1 MKRHPK
7 TEYLKRHKI
16 PLIVLSFAIIALIFA
31 ILFWNIMEQGKAQQA
46 LFTKEQEQLTD
57 MDTYLHEIAKTVDTN
72 REQLAEAILS
82 QTEAAQTL
90 AELSE
95 SLMLLD
101 NNLAGVE
108 ARIEK
113 QKEIQTSQ
121 NERITTAF
129 ALLSNNQQDI
139 REQIDT
145 VLLDLQEKMDN
156 NFLTSIEKLEIVQKE
171 IKNIFKST
179 SEKLENMREENEAN
193 FKSASEKLENIRE
206 ENETNFNST
215 SEKLENI
222 QEKNANN
229 FILTFE
235 KLEKL
240 QGDFDQ
246 IYADTEAYYENLT
259 KAIILLQE
267 ESGTQHGELVENLL
281 TVKEDISSLLN
292 NRFANLELSLDEDVA
307 ALMACLDTLHTQIA
321 DAELSIFTLL
331 TLMETNNSER
341 QDEIN
346 AAFASLNVAMEQ
358 IQTDYSNAHF
368 QIQQL
373 IERLQETSDNNHAET
388 LSILAVME
396 NNMSESSMENFN
408 HISNSL
414 QTMGDSLSASMNNM
428 QNEFSQNLDNFNTEI
443 SGNLSQYTNSMTE
456 QLNRISTGITNQY
469 QSLNSTIANQ
479 YQNLSTTIN
488 SYDNSQQ
495 EALNNMLDIL
505 NQKLQQV
512 FQRVSDGKKLL
523 ASALLTKSV
532 TVKEDATFNEIY
544 NAILNIPQKTVIGV
558 QEIPGTVTYDYHY
571 HLNGSGNATHTE
583 NEAAGGGC
591 YTIPVY
597 HVHTGDSRNGGGCY
611 TVPITHSHV
620 DSCYTVTKTVRRV
633 TAKWFTGQ
641 GTGHACCQ
649 SGYGQNWARYTYVDE
664 IYINNELISS
674 IAGDDDLGYC
684 CGICFERRAA
694 EKAYTSTTTDIT
706 CGYSEGVNS
715 YEAGCGKNNNT
726 IESYMPGCGFVD
738 GQIIAAHIVYSPEAF
753 TTANPAMLHIEPKK
767 PEGIATVSGNVPS
780 DKNAET
786 P

>member
-16 PLIVLSFAIIALIFA
+16 PLIVLFFAIIALIFA
-31 ILFWNIMEQGKAQQA
+31 ILFWNIMEQGNAQQA

-171 IKNIFKST
+171 IKNIFNST
-179 SEKLENMREENEAN
+179 SEKLENM
-193 FKSASEKLENIRE
+193 RE

-215 SEKLENI
+215 SEKLENM

-259 KAIILLQE
+259 KAIILLQKD
-267 ESGTQHGELVENLL
+267 SGTQHGELVENLL
-281 TVKEDISSLLN
+281 TVKEDISALLN

-358 IQTDYSNAHF
+358 IQTDYGNAHF
-368 QIQQL
+368 QIG
-373 IERLQETSDNNHAET
+373 R
-388 LSILAVME
+388 
-396 NNMSESSMENFN
+396 
-408 HISNSL
+408 
-414 QTMGDSLSASMNNM
+414 ASCR
-428 QNEFSQNLDNFNTEI
+428 D
-443 SGNLSQYTNSMTE
+443 
-456 QLNRISTGITNQY
+456 
-469 QSLNSTIANQ
+469 
-479 YQNLSTTIN
+479 
-488 SYDNSQQ
+488 
-495 EALNNMLDIL
+495 
-505 NQKLQQV
+505 
-512 FQRVSDGKKLL
+512 RV
-523 ASALLTKSV
+523 
-532 TVKEDATFNEIY
+532 
-544 NAILNIPQKTVIGV
+544 
-558 QEIPGTVTYDYHY
+558 
-571 HLNGSGNATHTE
+571 
-583 NEAAGGGC
+583 C
-591 YTIPVY
+591 
-597 HVHTGDSRNGGGCY
+597 
-611 TVPITHSHV
+611 
-620 DSCYTVTKTVRRV
+620 
-633 TAKWFTGQ
+633 
-641 GTGHACCQ
+641 
-649 SGYGQNWARYTYVDE
+649 
-664 IYINNELISS
+664 
-674 IAGDDDLGYC
+674 
-684 CGICFERRAA
+684 
-694 EKAYTSTTTDIT
+694 
-706 CGYSEGVNS
+706 
-715 YEAGCGKNNNT
+715 
-726 IESYMPGCGFVD
+726 MFV
-738 GQIIAAHIVYSPEAF
+738 
-753 TTANPAMLHIEPKK
+753 
-767 PEGIATVSGNVPS
+767 
-780 DKNAET
+780 
-786 P
+786 